1 MHANKQLVNGVNW
14 SHILDIFTLSLS
26 KMSTLLLI
34 KKGLNMFIMN

>member
-14 SHILDIFTLSLS
+14 SHILEIFTLSLS